1 MLTSQ
6 VVSMGVVDWFGS
18 IDFLKMQEQ
27 FAGTGCKSN
36 TNEARSPVSKLISA
50 AIQTVPD
57 KVAQANPKN
66 YITADD
72 MPIFIENVITECNIP
87 PIQNKKTGGCPEC
100 SNRCGQSDLRIAR
113 RGWSRR

>member
-1 MLTSQ
+1 MLTSR
-6 VVSMGVVDWFGS
+6 VVSIGLVDWFGS
-18 IDFLKMQEQ
+18 IDFLRMQEQ

-36 TNEARSPVSKLISA
+36 TKEPRSPVSKLISA

-87 PIQNKKTGGCPEC
+87 PIQTKK
-100 SNRCGQSDLRIAR
+100 NRRMP
-113 RGWSRR
+113 